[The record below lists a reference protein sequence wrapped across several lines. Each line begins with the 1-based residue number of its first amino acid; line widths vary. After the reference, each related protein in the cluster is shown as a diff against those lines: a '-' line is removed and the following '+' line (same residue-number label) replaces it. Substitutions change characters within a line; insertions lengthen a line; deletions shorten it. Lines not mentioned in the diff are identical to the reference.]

1 MRAAAGTAATAAT
14 AATAGAAA
22 GPVGGAAAA
31 YRALTLTPCPG
42 QELANRLDDEQG
54 GGGAQSRE
62 HLLKPTGRKRP
73 RQLESRG
80 EDCGATR

>member
-1 MRAAAGTAATAAT
+1 MPPDMRAAAGTAAT

-42 QELANRLDDEQG
+42 QA
-54 GGGAQSRE
+54 
-62 HLLKPTGRKRP
+62 TGQPAR
-73 RQLESRG
+73 
-80 EDCGATR
+80 